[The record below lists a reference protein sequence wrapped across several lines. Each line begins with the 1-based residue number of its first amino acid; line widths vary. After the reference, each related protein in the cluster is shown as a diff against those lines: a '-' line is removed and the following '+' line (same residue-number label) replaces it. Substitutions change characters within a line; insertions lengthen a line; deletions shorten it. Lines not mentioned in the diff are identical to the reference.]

1 MKEALKEEEIN
12 KGNLTY
18 ISLLKELSEYGYT
31 ENNFLSINELT
42 LFFDMKSPNKKFNI
56 DLLLKLFKFLD
67 INEFSTIKISKFIP
81 KFVLFYENIIK
92 NKEELNEEYIKEKK
106 IMDNINNMIEKF
118 KDEKLNEEGFSE
130 KAKLSGEIIDINLY
144 FNLSGI
150 KEIIIKIIYGGKIQ
164 EIIHPINPNQQE
176 NDNNNKSFEFKASSA
191 KDKLEFILISKDIFG
206 NIKEIGSKIYSSEEL
221 DFQESILV
229 QLEYPLNGN
238 EEHIAAIIK
247 ARIGLKKSEI
257 GYYESL
263 KRNEEIKLKKLMS
276 DLELAEKNMKELEY
290 IYSKE
295 KKEEK
300 DNIKTINNNN
310 KGLSK
315 KIFHFPEKKYIIEF
329 NNERNEKFFEN
340 NLKIPSNN
348 KNKKK

>member
-12 KGNLTY
+12 KENLTY

-42 LFFDMKSPNKKFNI
+42 LFFDMKSPKKKFNI

-81 KFVLFYENIIK
+81 KFVLFHENIIK

-238 EEHIAAIIK
+238 EENIAAIIK
-247 ARIGLKKSEI
+247 ARICLKKSDI
-257 GYYESL
+257 GYYENL
-263 KRNEEIKLKKLMS
+263 KRKEEIKLKKLMS

-340 NLKIPSNN
+340 NLKISYN